1 MSEEQAQ
8 SESVCSYEQA
18 ILKERWQFFALVGTA
33 LLTPIV
39 VIAACAILNAPS
51 VWIGRSGAAMAIF
64 AYLADLKANNMRG
77 VLNPGMMVGN
87 TFSATRAKYLSA
99 LSWYHK
105 LAVSLVVLGGV
116 VWGFGDLLPVG
127 A

>member
-8 SESVCSYEQA
+8 IESVCPYEQA

-33 LLTPIV
+33 LLTPMAA
-39 VIAACAILNAPS
+39 IAACAILNAPS
-51 VWIGRSGAAMAIF
+51 VWIGRLGAVMAIF
-64 AYLADLKANNMRG
+64 AYLADRKANNMTG
-77 VLNPGMMVGN
+77 VLKPGMMVGN